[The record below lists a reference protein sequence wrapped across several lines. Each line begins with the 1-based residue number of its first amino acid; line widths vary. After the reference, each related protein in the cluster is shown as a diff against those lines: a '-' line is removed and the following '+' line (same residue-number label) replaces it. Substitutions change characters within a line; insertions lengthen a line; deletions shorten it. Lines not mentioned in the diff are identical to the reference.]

1 MLLRRLIV
9 GNLHT
14 NCYLVAAG
22 KGGQGVII
30 DPGGSLERIT
40 EASEEE
46 GLSVKYIINTHGHPD
61 HVAADSALARLTGAT
76 IAIHPLDLAWNPLD
90 SRESPSTVSSGQSNC
105 SVLKLSDAMILEVGD
120 LELKVI
126 HTPGHTLGSVCIYL
140 DGILFTGD
148 LLFQGSVGRTDFPG
162 GSSADLMR
170 SLREKIVVL
179 PPSTRVLP
187 GHGEETTLEE
197 ELKHN
202 PFLQGFS

>member
-22 KGGQGVII
+22 KRDQGVII

-40 EASEEE
+40 QASAEE

-61 HVAADSALARLTGAT
+61 HVAADIDLARITGASV
-76 IAIHPLDLAWNPLD
+76 AVHPLDAIWSLD
-90 SRESPSTVSSGQSNC
+90 TKSI
-105 SVLKLSDAMILEVGD
+105 LKLDDGMTLEVGS
-120 LELKVI
+120 LRLRVI
-126 HTPGHTLGSVCIYL
+126 HTPGHTPGSVCIYL